1 MIVKTLYSR
10 DSKDSVRVW
19 KIELD
24 GEKYRQHYGLLD
36 GKIVET
42 GWTYP
47 KVKNAGKANET
58 SLEEQAKKE
67 VAALVKKQ
75 LKLNYF
81 ENLEDIDKGFL
92 EPQLAKPC
100 KDYIDDVDW
109 ASGQIVDHKLNGIC
123 CIITRKGA
131 FSRRNEQFFAIPHI
145 LEELG
150 NLFDLYPD
158 AYFHGELFNPKHVT
172 ELNKIAE
179 LVAVTRKEKDI
190 SPELLQKSKEI
201 VEYHLYDGY
210 GFLDLS
216 KEDNG
221 FDRRYRLQV
230 FVKAGGF
237 KSIKCIESS
246 MVYSLDEMKAKAEAY
261 IKTGGEGV
269 IIRDPKAPYVHKRTK
284 ALLKFKKS
292 ESAEFKVISIEEGE
306 ANWAGCAKFAWC
318 ELPDGKKDNKF
329 KTNIKGSQEY
339 LREVFKNRD
348 SYVGKTITVEYQE
361 LSPYNTPLIP
371 YTDLLIRNYE

>member
-1 MIVKTLYSR
+1 MIIKTLYSR
-10 DSKDSVRVW
+10 DSKDSIRVW

-24 GEKYRQHYGLLD
+24 GDKYRQHYGLLD

-47 KVKNAGKANET
+47 KVKNVGKTNET
-58 SLEEQAKKE
+58 NPEEQAKKE
-67 VAALVKKQ
+67 VAALIKKQ

-81 ENLEDIDKGFL
+81 EKLEDVDKGFL
-92 EPQLAKPC
+92 GPQLAKPC

-123 CIITRKGA
+123 CVITKKGA
-131 FSRRNEQFFAIPHI
+131 FSRKNEQFFAIPHI
-145 LEELG
+145 LEELKDVFE
-150 NLFDLYPD
+150 LFPD

-190 SPELLQKSKEI
+190 TEDLLKKSRDIIEHWI
-201 VEYHLYDGY
+201 YDGY
-210 GFLDLS
+210 GFLGLEQADTGL
-216 KEDNG
+216 
-221 FDRRYRLQV
+221 DRRTHLES
-230 FVKAGGF
+230 FVKSRKF
-237 KSIKCIESS
+237 NYIKCVNWTR
-246 MVYSLDEMKAKAEAY
+246 VYSREQMEEYAKDY
-261 IKTGGEGV
+261 ISAGGEGV

-318 ELPDGKKDNKF
+318 ELPNGKKDNKF
-329 KTNIKGSQEY
+329 KTNIKGSQDY
-339 LREVFKNRD
+339 LRGVFRNRE
-348 SYVGKTITVEYQE
+348 SYVGKVIIVEFQE
-361 LSPYNTPLIP
+361 YSPYNTPLIP
-371 YTDLLIRNYE
+371 YTDLLVRDYE